1 MADSAF
7 LDKGIILGYCFY
19 TDTHH
24 VRCSDYIESSD
35 AELYAT
41 KQVEDIFQKA
51 KEHIIKKHR
60 RAITEFIQWLNREYS
75 GTLTSD
81 DIAEIQDHIDRR
93 ANPAWRYLLD
103 YFEDK
108 SGREVYPVTKKL
120 RQIIRDIEQLA
131 EERNEKLQP
140 KVLGWIRFEGYPELE
155 DHLSSLF
162 EKDEEDYWIAVDAHD
177 LGLHVDGTTELA
189 TNNPSDFDDDAVRE
203 EILTHTAIDEINLVF
218 VSRSYS
224 PSS

>member
-1 MADSAF
+1 MADNAF

-19 TDTHH
+19 TDGHH
-24 VRCSDYIESSD
+24 VRCENYIESTD

-41 KQVEDIFQKA
+41 KQVEDIFQNA
-51 KEHIIKKHR
+51 KDHIVKKHR
-60 RAITEFIQWLNREYS
+60 REITDFIRWVKREYA
-75 GTLTSD
+75 GTLTAE
-81 DIAEIQDHIDRR
+81 DIAEIQSHIDRG

-108 SGREVYPVTKKL
+108 SGKEVYPVTRNL
-120 RQIIRDIEQLA
+120 RQIVRDMEQLA
-131 EERNEKLQP
+131 EERNEELQP
-140 KVLGWIRFEGYPELE
+140 KVLGWIRLASYPELK
-155 DHLSSLF
+155 DDLRSLF
-162 EKDEEDYWIAVDAHD
+162 KKDEEDYWIAVDAHD
-177 LGLHVDGTTELA
+177 LGLNMSGTTELA

-224 PSS
+224 P

>member
-1 MADSAF
+1 MADNAF

-24 VRCSDYIESSD
+24 TRCREYIESTD

-51 KEHIIKKHR
+51 KDHIVKKHR
-60 RAITEFIQWLNREYS
+60 RAITDFARWIKQEYS
-75 GTLTSD
+75 GNLTSQ
-81 DIAEIQDHIDRR
+81 DIAEVQNHIDREE
-93 ANPAWRYLLD
+93 NPAWRYLLD

-108 SGREVYPVTKKL
+108 SGEEVYPVTKNL
-120 RQIIRDIEQLA
+120 RQIARDLEQLA
-131 EERNEKLQP
+131 EERNDEIQSKI
-140 KVLGWIRFEGYPELE
+140 LGWMRIASYPELK

-162 EKDEEDYWIAVDAHD
+162 AKDEEDYWIAVDAHD
-177 LGLHVDGTTELA
+177 LGLNVDGVTELA
-189 TNNPSDFDDDAVRE
+189 TNNPSDFDDAAVRE

-224 PSS
+224 P

>member
-1 MADSAF
+1 MVDSAF

-24 VRCSDYIESSD
+24 VRCSNYIESPD

-60 RAITEFIQWLNREYS
+60 RAITDFIRWVKREYS
-75 GTLTSD
+75 GTLSSD
-81 DIAEIQDHIDRR
+81 DIAEIQSHIDHGE
-93 ANPAWRYLLD
+93 NPAWRYLLD
-103 YFEDK
+103 YFDDK
-108 SGREVYPVTKKL
+108 SGTEVHPVTKNL
-120 RQIIRDIEQLA
+120 RQIARDLEQLA
-131 EERNEKLQP
+131 EERNDKLQP
-140 KVLGWIRFEGYPELE
+140 KVLGWIRFDRYPELR
-155 DHLSSLF
+155 DDLSSLY

-189 TNNPSDFDDDAVRE
+189 TNNPSDFDDDTVRE
-203 EILTHTAIDEINLVF
+203 EILTNTAIDEINLVF

-224 PSS
+224 P

>member
-7 LDKGIILGYCFY
+7 LDKGIILGYCFH

-24 VRCSDYIESSD
+24 VRCREYIESTD

-51 KEHIIKKHR
+51 KHYIIKTHR
-60 RAITEFIQWLNREYS
+60 RAITDFIRWVKREYS
-75 GTLTSD
+75 GTLTSEN
-81 DIAEIQDHIDRR
+81 IAEIQGHIDSGE
-93 ANPAWRYLLD
+93 NPAWRYLLD

-108 SGREVYPVTKKL
+108 SGEEVYPVSKNL
-120 RQIIRDIEQLA
+120 RQIARDLEQLA
-131 EERNEKLQP
+131 EERNEELQP
-140 KVLGWIRFEGYPELE
+140 KILGWIRFLRYPELK
-155 DHLSSLF
+155 DDLSSLF

-177 LGLHVDGTTELA
+177 LGLNVEGTTELA
-189 TNNPSDFDDDAVRE
+189 TNNPSDFDDDIVRE

-224 PSS
+224 P

>member
-19 TDTHH
+19 TDTHY
-24 VRCSDYIESSD
+24 VKCKDYIESTD

-41 KQVEDIFQKA
+41 KQVEDIFQRK
-51 KEHIIKKHR
+51 KDNIIKKHR
-60 RAITEFIQWLNREYS
+60 RAITDFIRWVKQEYS
-75 GTLTSD
+75 GNLNSE
-81 DIAEIQDHIDRR
+81 DIAEIQKNINREE
-93 ANPAWRYLLD
+93 NPVWRYLLD

-108 SGREVYPVTKKL
+108 SGKEVYPVTKNL
-120 RQIIRDIEQLA
+120 RQIARDLEQLA
-131 EERNEKLQP
+131 EERNEELQP
-140 KVLGWIRFEGYPELE
+140 KVLGWIRLASYPELK
-155 DHLSSLF
+155 DNLSSIF

-177 LGLHVDGTTELA
+177 LGCNVDGTTELA
-189 TNNPSDFDDDAVRE
+189 TNNPSDFDDDAVRD

-224 PSS
+224 P

>member
-1 MADSAF
+1 MADSSF

-24 VRCSDYIESSD
+24 VRCRDYIETTD
-35 AELYAT
+35 LELYAT

-51 KEHIIKKHR
+51 KDYIIKKHR
-60 RAITEFIQWLNREYS
+60 RAITEFIRWVKREYS
-75 GTLTSD
+75 GILASA
-81 DIAEIQDHIDRR
+81 DIAEIQGHIDRVE
-93 ANPAWRYLLD
+93 NPAWRYLLD

-108 SGREVYPVTKKL
+108 SGEEVYPVSKNL
-120 RQIIRDIEQLA
+120 RQVVRDLEQLA
-131 EERNEKLQP
+131 EERNEELQP
-140 KVLGWIRFEGYPELE
+140 KILGWIRFARYPELE
-155 DHLSSLF
+155 DDLSSIF

-177 LGLHVDGTTELA
+177 LGLNMDGTTELA
-189 TNNPSDFDDDAVRE
+189 TNNPSDFDDNEVRN

-224 PSS
+224 P

>member
-1 MADSAF
+1 MVDCAF
-7 LDKGIILGYCFY
+7 LDKGIVLGYCFY

-24 VRCSDYIESSD
+24 VRCRNYIETTD

-51 KEHIIKKHR
+51 KDHIIKKHR
-60 RAITEFIQWLNREYS
+60 RAITDFIRRVKREYS
-75 GTLTSD
+75 GPLTSD
-81 DIAEIQDHIDRR
+81 DIAEIQGNIDRGE
-93 ANPAWRYLLD
+93 NPAWRYLID

-108 SGREVYPVTKKL
+108 SGTGVYPITKNL
-120 RQIIRDIEQLA
+120 RQIARDLEQLA
-131 EERNEKLQP
+131 EERNEELQP
-140 KVLGWIRFEGYPELE
+140 KVLGWIRFDTYPELK
-155 DHLSSLF
+155 DDLGSLF
-162 EKDEEDYWIAVDAHD
+162 GKDEEDYWIAVDAHD

-224 PSS
+224 P